1 MVITISDIHRE
12 KTTITF
18 NYYTNANLQSVCYL
32 MTMAG
37 AKERTILM
45 GNKHKEVGE
54 FGRVDPSKSYLVQCF
69 VGQDVSKDSAVF
81 YSQSSPIEIPRE
93 PREQL
98 WNTVI
103 TVFIFVFLLGGVIGL
118 VLLFKNPDLFDFFF
132 SPYG

>member
-103 TVFIFVFLLGGVIGL
+103 TVFIFVFQMGV
-118 VLLFKNPDLFDFFF
+118 
-132 SPYG
+132 

>member
-81 YSQSSPIEIPRE
+81 FSQSSPIEIPRE
-93 PREQL
+93 PREQV
-98 WNTVI
+98 WNIVI

-132 SPYG
+132 TPYG